1 MSSPS
6 LPTLTVDARSRRLE
20 PGVALL
26 ALGLGAVAPALL
38 TGLGFAATVVA
49 SIASILLIGAGL
61 RHAGWL
67 PSRRRLAAFVWHADG
82 RWLLTDVC
90 NTTFEGRLCA
100 DARVTERWVWL
111 RWRVES
117 QRVTSARTM
126 LLARGD
132 VAESELRRLIVR
144 LGIEGSRRGP
154 NVPAMAPP

>member
-20 PGVALL
+20 PRVALL
-26 ALGLGAVAPALL
+26 ALGLGAVAPVLL
-38 TGLGFAATVVA
+38 TGLDFAATGVA
-49 SIASILLIGAGL
+49 SIAAILLLGTGL

-100 DARVTERWVWL
+100 DARLTERCVWL

-117 QRVTSARTM
+117 QRLASARTM

-132 VAESELRRLIVR
+132 VAESELRRLIAR
-144 LGIEGSRRGP
+144 LGIEGSKRGR
-154 NVPAMAPP
+154 NTAA